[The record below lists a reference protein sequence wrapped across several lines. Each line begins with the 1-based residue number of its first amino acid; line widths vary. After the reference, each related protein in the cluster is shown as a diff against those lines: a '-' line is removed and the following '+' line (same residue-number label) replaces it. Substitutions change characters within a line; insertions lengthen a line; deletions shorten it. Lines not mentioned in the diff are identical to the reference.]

1 MNDGDV
7 IRMRDYV
14 DLRFSDLKEA
24 IARRDVMN
32 EERIKLAADE
42 IARRLDVLNH
52 AHEDAVEAQAATV
65 PREIFERAMAEFNKR
80 IVNLER
86 LAWGLTA
93 LGAVFVIAIQFAVR
107 LVNTHR

>member
-32 EERIKLAADE
+32 EERIKIAADE

-52 AHEDAVEAQAATV
+52 AHDDAVEAAASTV
-65 PREIFERAMAEFNKR
+65 PREIFDRTIDALNKR
-80 IVNLER
+80 IVGLER
-86 LAWGLTA
+86 FTWGVTAVLALMA
-93 LGAVFVIAIQFAVR
+93 LIVPIIARWFSK
-107 LVNTHR
+107 